1 MNSRFRFW
9 GRGSFFFNFRFVS
22 GDSDIGYFELLLDFI
37 LATKVLLLVSVDLDV
52 FFFNAMSLAEL

>member
-9 GRGSFFFNFRFVS
+9 GRGSFFLNFWFVS

-37 LATKVLLLVSVDLDV
+37 LTTKVLLLVSVDLDV